1 MPISNGY
8 PTSEVLLDT
17 IFDYKTELDI
27 LNFYIGV
34 DSLPTQINSPLRI
47 DRGPSFRIDYNDNGN
62 IRFYDF
68 GGTNQKGGLFDLLMD
83 LYKLTFNECLEK
95 VYNEM
100 ILGHDLIKI
109 KRNTSIKKDSV
120 YKSEISKINVKVR
133 PLRAHDI
140 EFWGGGG
147 ITEEWLSFGDIHPI
161 SHMFITKNGKDMVIP
176 CEKYAYAYIEF
187 KDGVPTYK
195 IYQPFSE
202 NYKWLNNHDRSV
214 WDLWS
219 KLPETGENIIITSS
233 RKDALTIWANTG
245 IPSTSGQ
252 AESVTFKG
260 NVMDQIKSRFKNV
273 FVLYD
278 NDFDKPENYGRIYGK
293 ELAIKHNL
301 IQIEIPE
308 FYESKDPF
316 QFRQKH
322 GEEIFKNTFNFLIN
336 GK

>member
-8 PTSEVLLDT
+8 PTSEMLLDT

-34 DSLPTQINSPLRI
+34 DSLPAQILSPLRP
-47 DRGPSFRIDYNDNGN
+47 DRNPSFNISYNENGN

-68 GGTNQKGGLFDLLMD
+68 GGTNQKGGIFDLLMD
-83 LYKLTFNECLEK
+83 LYKLTFQECLQK

-100 ILGHDLIKI
+100 ILGHNLVKI
-109 KRNTSIKKDSV
+109 KHNTSIKNNSV
-120 YKSEISKINVKVR
+120 HKSEISKINVKVR
-133 PLRAHDI
+133 PLRTHDI
-140 EFWGGGG
+140 EFWGSGG
-147 ITEEWLSFGDIHPI
+147 ITEEWLSFGDIYPI
-161 SHMFITKNGKDMVIP
+161 SHMFITKSGKDMVIP

-187 KDGVPTYK
+187 KDGLPTYK

-219 KLPETGENIIITSS
+219 KLPETDENIIITSS

-293 ELAIKHNL
+293 ELADKHNL

-322 GEEIFKNTFNFLIN
+322 GKEIFKNTFNFLIN
-336 GK
+336 EK

>member
-1 MPISNGY
+1 
-8 PTSEVLLDT
+8 
-17 IFDYKTELDI
+17 
-27 LNFYIGV
+27 
-34 DSLPTQINSPLRI
+34 
-47 DRGPSFRIDYNDNGN
+47 
-62 IRFYDF
+62 
-68 GGTNQKGGLFDLLMD
+68 
-83 LYKLTFNECLEK
+83 
-95 VYNEM
+95 
-100 ILGHDLIKI
+100 
-109 KRNTSIKKDSV
+109 
-120 YKSEISKINVKVR
+120 
-133 PLRAHDI
+133 
-140 EFWGGGG
+140 
-147 ITEEWLSFGDIHPI
+147 
-161 SHMFITKNGKDMVIP
+161 MFITKNGKDMIIP

-308 FYESKDPF
+308 YYESKDPF
-316 QFRQKH
+316 QFRTKH